1 MMNCTILSIM
11 PNKQYDNNLG
21 NVAILNKPTMHYK
34 QNVFFYVKR
43 TGQYLYK
50 KHEDMF
56 RW

>member
-1 MMNCTILSIM
+1 MNCTILSIM

-56 RW
+56 R